1 MFQEKTKVEGS
12 SSQRPGKMRTGLIL
26 GTVTVLA
33 AAAVIFVGNSNHWF
47 GKSFGGQTNDENA
60 KNLVPVTRGSVDLKI
75 TATGV
80 IKPYNEVKISPKV
93 TGLLTKL
100 LVRQGEIVK
109 KGQLIALMDD
119 SNLIGQVA
127 AAKSAFSMAKANYD
141 KSFHGNRPE
150 EVANAEAQLAKNE
163 NIVRFAEQAVSRS
176 QAQVKSCQAQLVRD
190 ATNSKRLS
198 TLAKQGAISDQD
210 RLNATTQAEV
220 TEVTLKQAQQELRQS
235 EASLAQAMADL
246 ESSKQQFAMSK
257 KGNREEDVRAAKYSM
272 EQAEGNYHYLQSQ
285 LNDTRIKAPFAG
297 VISQKYADEGA
308 IVTPTTSAATT
319 SATSSSIVAL
329 AGNLELVAQVSET
342 DMEHIKIGQPVEIVA
357 NAYPDKTFHGRVNL
371 IAPEAVVTLNVT
383 TFEVHTTIDDDP
395 KHFLMAG
402 MNVNAE
408 FVAGKQDG
416 VLLVPT
422 SCVSSQMGKTGVLVP
437 DKDGQPKFKPVKT
450 GTTSG
455 SSTVILHG
463 LKEGDQVFVGLNKDQ
478 LEKQGYADP
487 NSSSKESRGGGGGKH
502 NRPPIPRGFNGGK

>member
-12 SSQRPGKMRTGLIL
+12 LSKRSSNMRSGLIL
-26 GTVTVLA
+26 GAIVLVA
-33 AAAVIFVGNSNHWF
+33 ATTVIFAGNANHWSGTPF
-47 GKSFGGQTNDENA
+47 GAANIEENA
-60 KNLVPVTRGSVDLKI
+60 KNLVPVKVGSVDLKI
-75 TATGV
+75 SATGV

-93 TGLLTKL
+93 TGLLSKL
-100 LVRQGEIVK
+100 LVKQGQIVK
-109 KGQLIALMDD
+109 KGQMLALMDD

-127 AAKSAFSMAKANYD
+127 AASSAYSMAKANYE
-141 KSFHGNRPE
+141 KSLHGNRPE

-176 QAQVKSCQAQLVRD
+176 QAQVKSCQAQLTRD
-190 ATNSKRLS
+190 ATNSRRLS
-198 TLAKQGAISDQD
+198 VLAKQGAISDQD
-210 RLNATTQAEV
+210 RLNATTQAEM

-235 EASLAQAMADL
+235 EASLAQATADL
-246 ESSKQQFAMSK
+246 ESSKQQYAMSK
-257 KGNREEDVRAAKYSM
+257 KGNREEDVRAAKFAM

-285 LNDTRIKAPFAG
+285 LNDTRIRAPFAG

-329 AGNLELVAQVSET
+329 AGDLELVAQVSET
-342 DMEHIKIGQPVEIVA
+342 DMEHIKVGQPVEIVA
-357 NAYPDKTFHGRVNL
+357 NAYPEKTFHGKVNL

-402 MNVNAE
+402 MNVNSE
-408 FVAGKQDG
+408 FLAGKQDD

-422 SCVSSQMGKTGVLVP
+422 SCIMSQMGKTGVLIP
-437 DKDGQPKFKPVKT
+437 DKDGQPKFRAVKT
-450 GTTSG
+450 GPTSG
-455 SSTVILHG
+455 TSTVIMHG
-463 LKEGDQVFVGLNKDQ
+463 LKEGDKVFVGLNKDQ
-478 LEKQGYADP
+478 LEKQGYSDP
-487 NSSSKESRGGGGGKH
+487 NSGSKGPQGGSGRNK
-502 NRPPIPRGFNGGK
+502 PPIPRGFGGK

>member
-12 SSQRPGKMRTGLIL
+12 LSKKPGKVKAGVVL
-26 GTVTVLA
+26 GTITVLT
-33 AAAVIFVGNSNHWF
+33 AAAVIFVANANHWS
-47 GKSFGGQTNDENA
+47 GTPFGGTSIENS
-60 KNLVPVTRGSVDLKI
+60 KNLVPVKVGSVDLKI
-75 TATGV
+75 NATGV

-93 TGLLTKL
+93 TGLLSKL
-100 LVRQGEIVK
+100 LVKQGQIVK
-109 KGQLIALMDD
+109 KGQLLALMDD
-119 SNLIGQVA
+119 SNLTGQVA
-127 AAKSAFSMAKANYD
+127 AANSAFSMAKANYE
-141 KSFHGNRPE
+141 KALHGNRPE

-176 QAQVKSCQAQLVRD
+176 QAQVKSCQAQLTRD

-198 TLAKQGAISDQD
+198 ILAKQGAISDQD

-220 TEVTLKQAQQELRQS
+220 TEVSLKQAQQELRQS

-246 ESSKQQFAMSK
+246 ESSRQQFAMAK
-257 KGNREEDVRAAKYSM
+257 KGNREEDVRAAKFAM

-319 SATSSSIVAL
+319 SATSSSIVSL
-329 AGNLELVAQVSET
+329 AGNLEMVAQVSET
-342 DMEHIKIGQPVEIVA
+342 DMEHIKVGQPVEIIA
-357 NAYPDKTFHGRVNL
+357 NAYPEKTFHGKVSL

-395 KHFLMAG
+395 QHYLMAG
-402 MNVNAE
+402 MNVNSE
-408 FVAGKQDG
+408 FLAGKQDG

-422 SCVSSQMGKTGVLVP
+422 SCIMSQMGKTGVLIP
-437 DKDGQPKFKPVKT
+437 DAGGQPKFRPVKT
-450 GTTSG
+450 GSTSG
-455 SSTVILHG
+455 TSTVILHG

-478 LEKQGYADP
+478 LEKQGYAEP
-487 NSSSKESRGGGGGKH
+487 MSGSKSGGAGGGKH
-502 NRPPIPRGFNGGK
+502 KPPIPRGFGGK

>member
-1 MFQEKTKVEGS
+1 MVQEKTKVEGS
-12 SSQRPGKMRTGLIL
+12 LPHRSAKVQKGLIL
-26 GTVTVLA
+26 GGI
-33 AAAVIFVGNSNHWF
+33 AVIAAGVVYFAGNQNHWS
-47 GKSFGGQTNDENA
+47 GTPFGGVNDAENA
-60 KNLVPVTRGSVDLKI
+60 KNLVPVTLGSVDYKI

-93 TGLLTKL
+93 TGLLSKL
-100 LVRQGEIVK
+100 LVKQGQMVK
-109 KGQLIALMDD
+109 KGQMLALMDD
-119 SNLIGQVA
+119 SNLTGQVA
-127 AAKSAFSMAKANYD
+127 AASSAFSMAKANYE
-141 KSFHGNRPE
+141 KSLHGNRPE

-176 QAQVKSCQAQLVRD
+176 QAQVKSCQAQLTRD

-198 TLAKQGAISDQD
+198 VLAKQGAISDQD

-257 KGNREEDVRAAKYSM
+257 KGNREEDVRAAKYAM

-285 LNDTRIKAPFAG
+285 LNDTRIRAPFAG

-319 SATSSSIVAL
+319 SATSSSIVSL
-329 AGNLELVAQVSET
+329 AGKLELVAQVSET
-342 DMEHIKIGQPVEIVA
+342 DMEHIRIGQPVEIVA
-357 NAYPDKTFHGRVNL
+357 NAYPEKTFHGKVSL

-383 TFEVHTTIDDDP
+383 TFEVHATIEDDP

-402 MNVNAE
+402 MNVNSE

-422 SCVSSQMGKTGVLVP
+422 SCITSQMGKTGVLVP
-437 DKDGQPKFKPVKT
+437 DKDGQPKFKAVKT

-455 SSTVILHG
+455 TSTVIMHG
-463 LKEGDQVFVGLNKDQ
+463 LKEGDKVFVGLNKDQ
-478 LEKQGYADP
+478 LEKQGYSDP
-487 NSSSKESRGGGGGKH
+487 GGGGPKGGPGGGGK
-502 NRPPIPRGFNGGK
+502 NKPPIPRGFGGR